1 MSSSKLILSTAALIG
16 LTTLSCS
23 KEAPPLTAA
32 SGDHPGYA
40 EQYPTLL
47 NTLRTRYQQDESK
60 VQTALPE
67 LPKAG
72 DKLGNADPA
81 TLIELFKL
89 ADETGK
95 SSAYASAALE
105 ADTITRFWDEEKQP
119 LHQKIGGAVVYAG
132 KQKSCV
138 KECSDDLGGVAA
150 GASDRAVEKQ
160 LEERQQRLGEIH
172 RFVED
177 HEEQLGKP
185 NLDAAE
191 KQANAIAQL
200 AHLAHVRL
208 ELYRRE
214 LEASLNE
221 ASDVKSTLE
230 RTVKE
235 SDAVLADANASKNR
249 KTLAEKR
256 KAAAAD
262 ALVKHEAET
271 DMSKRALDEMEQR
284 QKQTASDYDKAFEAL
299 IDALEA
305 KAKK

>member
-23 KEAPPLTAA
+23 KEAPPLTAP

-60 VQTALPE
+60 VQSALPE

-249 KTLAEKR
+249 KALAEKR